1 MRDLH
6 CHILPCVDD
15 GAERLE
21 DSLAMARLAV
31 AEGVREIVAT
41 PHYHMLDQTGPR
53 QDVERRVADLQAAL
67 DAEGIPLLLRTG
79 CEVYLTPDTPKQWD
93 AGELLTLNGTDV
105 LLVETA
111 FHEYPWYVDE
121 TIFQLQTRGARLVLA
136 HPERYVP
143 FQRDPSLLQALAERG
158 VLAQITAASL
168 LGAFG
173 KSAKAAAE
181 LFVQRGLVQVI
192 ATDAHR
198 PTGSRSTAILAARQR
213 AAELVGEARARAMT
227 EDLPAALLRGEVI
240 DLPPVEARAS
250 GWAFWKRWPVGAG
263 R

>member
-15 GAERLE
+15 GAESDADAR
-21 DSLAMARLAV
+21 AMAKVAV
-31 AEGVREIVAT
+31 AEGLRDIVAT
-41 PHYHMLDQTGPR
+41 PHFHMLDGHAPR
-53 QDVERRVADLQAAL
+53 RDVEQRVRDFQAAL
-67 DAEGIPLLLRTG
+67 DAEGIPLTIHPG
-79 CEVYLTPDTPKQWD
+79 CEVYLTPDSPKQWD
-93 AGELLTLNGTDV
+93 AGDLIPLGKTNF

-111 FHEYPWYVDE
+111 FHEYPWYVEE
-121 TIFQLQTRGARLVLA
+121 TIFQLQARGARIILA
-136 HPERYVP
+136 HPERYVA
-143 FQRDPSLLQALAERG
+143 FQREPAIMEALVARG
-158 VLAQITAASL
+158 VLAQVTAGSL
-168 LGAFG
+168 LGVFG

-181 LFVQRGLVQVI
+181 LFLQRGWAHLL

-198 PTGSRSTAILAARQR
+198 PGGNRAPEMIRARQR

-227 EDLPAALLRGEVI
+227 EDLPAAILRGDVI
-240 DLPPVEARAS
+240 ELPPVEPRAS

>member
-15 GAERLE
+15 GAESLE
-21 DSLAMARLAV
+21 DALAMARLA
-31 AEGVREIVAT
+31 ADEGLRDIVAT
-41 PHYHMLDQTGPR
+41 PHHHMLDQSAPR
-53 QDVERRVADLQAAL
+53 REVERRVAELQAAL
-67 DAEGIPLLLRTG
+67 DAEAIPLTIHPG
-79 CEVYLTPDTPKQWD
+79 CEVYLTPDSPKQWD
-93 AGELLTLNGTDV
+93 AGELIPLAGTDF

-111 FHEYPWYVDE
+111 FHEYPWYVEE
-121 TIFQLQTRGARLVLA
+121 TIFHLQTRGARIILA

-143 FQRDPSLLQALAERG
+143 FQRDPSLLEALVARG

-181 LFVQRGLVQVI
+181 LFLQRDLVHLI

-198 PTGSRSTAILAARQR
+198 PAGNRSTAIARARQR
-213 AAELVGEARARAMT
+213 AAELVGQKRAWAMT
-227 EDLPAALLRGEVI
+227 EDLPAAILRGEII
-240 DLPPVEARAS
+240 DLPPVETRAS
-250 GWAFWKRWPVGAG
+250 GWAFWRRWPVGAG